1 MKSGVA
7 MKTVRR
13 AVGAL
18 VLAAMCA
25 LPAVAAA
32 QVPTT
37 MIHQG
42 RLLDRT
48 GAAVTGSQS
57 VVYRIYDSATGGTP
71 IWTETLTVTLD
82 DGYFSTQLG
91 ATTPL
96 TATVFGGRTRFLGV
110 TVGTDPEM
118 TPREPIGSVPYALV
132 ATNVVGD
139 ITPTSISIGG
149 TQIVDS
155 TGHWVGATSGPAGP
169 QGPIGPIGPAGPMGP
184 AGPTGLTGPTGPMGP
199 AGPAGPTSV
208 NVGCERGLLL
218 GGVCVVGIDNSG
230 PGSDWNLAAST
241 CAGLGGDLC
250 SPTQYAVI
258 RDDQNATGRYMFY
271 NDAVNR
277 RAVWASNFSDND
289 ANRIVAFLQSADD
302 PVSSNGYGY
311 ACCANITPSE
321 YRGRAELVRAMGS
334 SDQGVQVTYLNNRE
348 ESSGLLAANICA
360 SLRSDLCSKSQYVTL
375 NDAGRFSG
383 AARRLTREF
392 SDNDASTFNSVVGSN
407 TVDNPVWNN
416 AWAFACC
423 ASQRPVDNS
432 CPSSGSMINNVCV
445 LDVHTTEDS
454 SFLDAARACA
464 RLGAD
469 VCSNSQMQ
477 NIRNAG
483 RLPGVRAWTN
493 SGADNDSL
501 RVGGLLSSMP
511 DNPNPLTDR
520 FGYACCL

>member
-1 MKSGVA
+1 

-13 AVGAL
+13 ALGAL

-25 LPAVAAA
+25 VPAVAVA
-32 QVPTT
+32 QVPST

-42 RLLDRT
+42 RLLDRS
-48 GAAVTGSQS
+48 GAPSTGSQS
-57 VVYRIYDSATGGTP
+57 IVYRIYDSATGGTP
-71 IWTETLTVTLD
+71 IWTETINVTLD

-96 TATVFGGRTRFLGV
+96 TPMVFAGRTRFLGV

-139 ITPTSISIGG
+139 ITPTSITVGG
-149 TQIVDS
+149 MQIVDS
-155 TGHWVGATSGPAGP
+155 TGRWVGASSGPAGP
-169 QGPIGPIGPAGPMGP
+169 QGPAGPMGP
-184 AGPTGLTGPTGPMGP
+184 AGPAGPAGATGPAGPAGPAGPMGP
-199 AGPAGPTSV
+199 AGPSSS
-208 NVGCERGLLL
+208 NIGCERGLLID
-218 GGVCVVGIDNSG
+218 GVCVLQIDNSS

-241 CAGLGGDLC
+241 CAGFGGDLC

-258 RDDQNATGRYMFY
+258 RQDQISNGGRYMFY
-271 NDAVNR
+271 TDSPSSR
-277 RAVWASNFSDND
+277 RAVWSSSFSDND
-289 ANRIVAFLQSADD
+289 GGRISSFLQSADD
-302 PVSSNGYGY
+302 PTSSNGYSY
-311 ACCANITPSE
+311 ACCANITPPE
-321 YRGRAELVRAMGS
+321 YRARSTTELVRAMGS
-334 SDQGVQVTYLNNRE
+334 SDQGVQVTYLHNRE

-383 AARRLTREF
+383 ATRRLTREF
-392 SDNDASTFNSVVGSN
+392 SDNDNFRFNPVVGSN
-407 TVDNPVWNN
+407 TPDNPVWNS

-432 CPSSGSMINNVCV
+432 CPSSGTVINNVCV
-445 LDVHTTEDS
+445 MDIHTTEDS

-469 VCSNSQMQ
+469 ICSNSQMQ
-477 NIRNAG
+477 NIRNMG
-483 RLPGVRAWTN
+483 RLAGVRAWTN
-493 SGADNDSL
+493 SGADNDAS
-501 RVGGLLSSMP
+501 RVGGLIPAMVDDP
-511 DNPNPLTDR
+511 DPLTTR
-520 FGYACCL
+520 YGYACCL

>member
-1 MKSGVA
+1 MTTTMNKGLA

-13 AVGAL
+13 AMGAL
-18 VLAAMCA
+18 VLVAMCA
-25 LPAVAAA
+25 VPTVASA
-32 QVPTT
+32 QVPST

-42 RLLDRT
+42 RLLDRS
-48 GAAVTGSQS
+48 GNPSTGSQS

-91 ATTPL
+91 ATTPQ
-96 TATVFGGRTRFLGV
+96 TPTVFAGRTRFLGV

-139 ITPTSISIGG
+139 ITPTSITVGG
-149 TQIVDS
+149 MQVVDS
-155 TGHWVGATSGPAGP
+155 TGRWVGASSGPS
-169 QGPIGPIGPAGPMGP
+169 GPAGPMGP
-184 AGPTGLTGPTGPMGP
+184 AGPAGPAGPMGP
-199 AGPAGPTSV
+199 AGPSTG
-208 NVGCERGLLL
+208 NIGCERGLLL
-218 GGVCVVGIDNSG
+218 GGVCVLQIDNSS

-241 CAGLGGDLC
+241 CAGFGGDLC

-258 RDDQNATGRYMFY
+258 RDDQNGVGRFMFY
-271 NDAVNR
+271 TGSTR
-277 RAVWASNFSDND
+277 RPVWSSNFSDND
-289 ANRIVAFLQSADD
+289 GGRISFILQSDD
-302 PVSSNGYGY
+302 NPTSSSGYSY
-311 ACCANITPSE
+311 ACCANVTPPE
-321 YRGRAELVRAMGS
+321 YRSRSTTELVRAMGS
-334 SDQGVQVTYLNNRE
+334 SDQGVQITYLNSRE
-348 ESSGLLAANICA
+348 ESSALLAANICA

-383 AARRLTREF
+383 ATRRLTREI
-392 SDNDASTFNSVVGSN
+392 SDNDGTLFNSVVGSN
-407 TVDNPVWNN
+407 TADDPAWNN

-432 CPSSGSMINNVCV
+432 CPSSGTVINNVCV
-445 LDVHTTEDS
+445 MDVHTTEDS
-454 SFLDAARACA
+454 SFLDAARACS

-477 NIRNAG
+477 NIRNMG
-483 RLPGVRAWTN
+483 RLAGIRAWTN
-493 SGADNDSL
+493 SGADNDAN
-501 RVGGLLSSMP
+501 RVGGLLPAMP